1 MQKMDKEKNFVS
13 AVVYM
18 NAHSTGVESFFR
30 LLLSVLE
37 DNFLH
42 SEIICVNDGAKESD
56 REAVRSVSSQADN
69 VSISVLNMSRYHG
82 VEVAMTAGV
91 DLAIGDFVF
100 EFDST
105 LADFEPATI
114 MEVYRRSMQGA
125 DIVTAVP
132 DRPQASSSRLFYYL
146 FNKFSHNHYTLR
158 TERFHLLSRRAINRI
173 SSMNKTIPYRKA
185 VYMNC
190 GFPLQCV
197 VYPVVG
203 GHTLSAE
210 SSRQENQYRERLAV
224 DALLLFTDIGYR
236 AAMALTKIMML
247 IAVLVGCYGVL
258 TYFASTPV
266 QGWTT
271 TICFTAFAFFALFG
285 ILTIV
290 VKYLQLILNLVFK
303 RQEASFAGIEK
314 LTK

>member
-18 NAHSTGVESFFR
+18 NEHSTGVEDFFR

-42 SEIICVNDGAKESD
+42 SEIICVNDGAKERD
-56 REAVRSVSSQADN
+56 REAVRRVSSQADS
-69 VSISVLNMSRYHG
+69 VSISVLNMSSCHG
-82 VEVAMTAGV
+82 VEAAMTAGV

-105 LADFEPATI
+105 LADFAPATI
-114 MEVYRRSMQGA
+114 MEVYRCSMQGA

-132 DRPQASSSRLFYYL
+132 DKRQANSSRLFYYV
-146 FNKFSHNHYTLR
+146 FNQFSPNRHDMR

-185 VYMNC
+185 VYLTC
-190 GFPLQCV
+190 GFPVKSV
-197 VYPVVG
+197 VY
-203 GHTLSAE
+203 HAENTAASAAG
-210 SSRQENQYRERLAV
+210 SREENNYRERLAI
-224 DALLLFTDIGYR
+224 DALLLFTDIGYKV
-236 AAMALTKIMML
+236 AMGFTKMMMA

-258 TYFASTPV
+258 TYFASSPV

-285 ILTIV
+285 ILTII

-303 RQEASFAGIEK
+303 RKEVSFTGIEK

>member
-13 AVVYM
+13 AVVYI
-18 NAHSTGVESFFR
+18 NEHSAGVENFFR

-56 REAVRSVSSQADN
+56 MEAVRRVSSEAES
-69 VSISVLNMSRYHG
+69 VSISVLNMSSYHG
-82 VEVAMTAGV
+82 VEAAMTAGV

-105 LADFEPATI
+105 LADFAPAAI
-114 MEVYRRSMQGA
+114 MEVYRCSMQGA

-132 DRPQASSSRLFYYL
+132 DLRQANSSRLFYYV
-146 FNKFSHNHYTLR
+146 FSKFSHAHHDMR

-185 VYMNC
+185 VYLTC
-190 GFPLQCV
+190 GFPV
-197 VYPVVG
+197 KSIVYPVE
-203 GHTLSAE
+203 HAAASAAG
-210 SSRQENQYRERLAV
+210 SREENNYRERLAI
-224 DALLLFTDIGYR
+224 DALLLFTDIGYKV
-236 AAMALTKIMML
+236 AMGFTKMMMV
-247 IAVLVGCYGVL
+247 IAVLVGCYGML
-258 TYFASTPV
+258 TYFASSPV

-271 TICFTAFAFFALFG
+271 TICFMAFAFFAFFG
-285 ILTIV
+285 ILTII

-303 RQEASFAGIEK
+303 RKEVSFTGIEK

>member
-1 MQKMDKEKNFVS
+1 MDKEKNFVS

-18 NAHSTGVESFFR
+18 NEHSTGVENFFS

-42 SEIICVNDGAKESD
+42 SEIICVNDGARESNL
-56 REAVRSVSSQADN
+56 EAVRRVSSRADS
-69 VSISVLNMSRYHG
+69 VSISVLNMSCYHG

-105 LADFEPATI
+105 LSDFSPVTI
-114 MEVYRRSMQGA
+114 MEVYYCSMQGA

-132 DRPQASSSRLFYYL
+132 DVSQAGSSRLFYYL
-146 FNKFSHNHYTLR
+146 FNKFSHNHYTMR

-173 SSMNKTIPYRKA
+173 SSMNRTIPYRKA

-190 GFPLQCV
+190 GFPMQCV
-197 VYPVVG
+197 VYSAIG
-203 GHTLSAE
+203 NTLSTKN
-210 SSRQENQYRERLAV
+210 SRQENQYRERLAI

-236 AAMALTKIMML
+236 AAMTLTKLMML
-247 IAVLVGCYGVL
+247 IAVLIGCYGVL
-258 TYFASTPV
+258 TYFASSPV

-285 ILTIV
+285 ILTII
-290 VKYLQLILNLVFK
+290 VKYLQLILSLVLNVGK
-303 RQEASFAGIEK
+303 PTLPG
-314 LTK
+314 

>member
-18 NAHSTGVESFFR
+18 NEHSTGVENFFS

-42 SEIICVNDGAKESD
+42 SEIICVNDGANESNL
-56 REAVRSVSSQADN
+56 EAVRRVSSLADS
-69 VSISVLNMSRYHG
+69 VSISVLNMSCYHG

-105 LADFEPATI
+105 LLDFTPSTI
-114 MEVYRRSMQGA
+114 MEVYHCSMKGT

-132 DRPQASSSRLFYYL
+132 NMPQASSSRLFYYL
-146 FNKFSHNHYTLR
+146 FNKFSHNHYTMR

-190 GFPLQCV
+190 GFPMQCI
-197 VYPVVG
+197 VYSVIG
-203 GHTLSAE
+203 NTLSTKN
-210 SSRQENQYRERLAV
+210 SRQENQYRERLAV
-224 DALLLFTDIGYR
+224 DAMLLFTDIGYR
-236 AAMALTKIMML
+236 AAITLTKIMML
-247 IAVLVGCYGVL
+247 IAVLVGCYGML
-258 TYFASTPV
+258 TYFTSSPV

-285 ILTIV
+285 ILTII
-290 VKYLQLILNLVFK
+290 VKYLQLILSLVFK
-303 RQEASFAGIEK
+303 RREASFAGIEK

>member
-18 NAHSTGVESFFR
+18 NEHSTGVEDFFR

-42 SEIICVNDGAKESD
+42 SEIICVNDGARESD
-56 REAVRSVSSQADN
+56 REAVRRVSSEAER
-69 VSISVLNMSRYHG
+69 VSISVLNMSACHG
-82 VEVAMTAGV
+82 VELAMTAGV

-105 LADFEPATI
+105 LADFAPATI
-114 MEVYRRSMQGA
+114 MEVYRCSLQGA

-132 DRPQASSSRLFYYL
+132 DKRQANSSRLFYYV
-146 FNKFSHNHYTLR
+146 FNKFSHAHHDMR

-185 VYMNC
+185 VYLTC
-190 GFPLQCV
+190 GFPV
-197 VYPVVG
+197 KSIVYPVE
-203 GHTLSAE
+203 HTAASVAG
-210 SSRQENQYRERLAV
+210 SREENNYRERLAI
-224 DALLLFTDIGYR
+224 DALLLFTDIGYKV
-236 AAMALTKIMML
+236 AMGLTKMMMG

-258 TYFASTPV
+258 TYFASSPV

-285 ILTIV
+285 ILTII

-303 RQEASFAGIEK
+303 RKEVNFAGIEK